1 MKSRDISRRHFLAAG
16 AAAASFA
23 AAPRNVWALGQPRD
37 EAHGLV
43 GLSPTDRNAASVA
56 ARVPLQEFSY
66 GDVSLTSEAHN
77 RQLQENIAV
86 LMALSDDSLL
96 KPLRKMSGQAAPGEE
111 LGGWYLYDPAFH
123 GGSTEVGFAPACTFG
138 QWVSALA
145 RAYACTGDERIR
157 EKVLRLNRAYART
170 ISGEFYENNRFPAYC
185 YDKIICGLMD
195 SHGLANDPDAYKILQ
210 ATTDTAL
217 PHLPG
222 HAVEHG
228 VPWRPGK
235 SDLYTIDESYTLA
248 ENLFLAYQRGFGNRY
263 RDLGA
268 AYLDDAFFDPLAEG
282 HSNFEDRHAYSHV
295 NALCSAMQGYMT
307 LGSEKHLRAARNGFE
322 FLLAQSFATG
332 GWGADETLRGPD
344 SEAPYASLSQSHR
357 SFETP
362 CGSYAHFKLTRY
374 LLRVSGDARYGDSM
388 DRVMYN
394 TVLGAKPLRE
404 DGSTFYY
411 SDYNFNGR
419 KEYSDRRWACCS
431 GTLPQV
437 AADYRINAYF
447 RDERGV
453 FVNLYLPSTLRW
465 KISGAQASLKQQ
477 TEYPFESQVH
487 FEVGLSRPE
496 EFALHLRIPAWSQGA
511 MIAVNGKKVADTV
524 NPGTFA
530 TLQRVWKNG
539 DRVDLEI
546 PLKTRLE
553 PFNPRHTDTVAVMR
567 GPLVLFAVDGA
578 KYAVRRD
585 DLLNAKKLS
594 AEKWEVRR
602 ADWTMSL
609 LPFTSIKDER
619 YSTYLKVIG

>member
-1 MKSRDISRRHFLAAG
+1 VKSRDISRRRFLAVGTSAAVSLAG
-16 AAAASFA
+16 APLLKTSLARAENSAA
-23 AAPRNVWALGQPRD
+23 
-37 EAHGLV
+37 
-43 GLSPTDRNAASVA
+43 T
-56 ARVPLQEFSY
+56 VPLQEFGY
-66 GDVSLTSEAHN
+66 GDISLASELHN
-77 RQLQENIAV
+77 HQLEENIAV

-111 LGGWYLYDPAFH
+111 LGGWYLYDPAFE
-123 GGSTEVGFAPACTFG
+123 GGSLDAGFAPACTFG

-145 RAYACTGDERIR
+145 RAYACTGDERVR

-195 SHGLANDPDAYKILQ
+195 SQRLANDPDAYKILQ

-228 VPWRPGK
+228 VPWRSGK
-235 SDLYTIDESYTLA
+235 GDAYTIDESYTLA
-248 ENLFLAYQRGFGNRY
+248 ENLFLAYQRGFGKRY
-263 RDLGA
+263 RDLGV
-268 AYLDDAFFDPLAEG
+268 AYLDDAYFDPLAAG
-282 HSNFEDRHAYSHV
+282 VSNFEGRHAYSHV

-307 LGSEKHLRAARNGFE
+307 LGSAKHLRAARNGFN
-322 FLLAQSFATG
+322 FLQNQSFVTG

-344 SEAPYASLSQSHR
+344 SEAPYASLTESHK

-388 DRVMYN
+388 ERVMYN
-394 TVLGAKPLRE
+394 TVLGAKPLRT

-411 SDYNFNGR
+411 SDYNFDGR
-419 KEYSDRRWACCS
+419 KGYSDRRRRWACCS

-453 FVNLYLPSTLRW
+453 FVNLYLPSTVRW
-465 KISGAQASLKQQ
+465 KISGAQVSLKQE
-477 TEYPFESQVH
+477 TGYPFESQVH
-487 FEVGLSRPE
+487 FEVSLSRPQ
-496 EFALHLRIPAWSQGA
+496 EFALHLRIPAWSEGA
-511 MIAVNGKKVADTV
+511 LIAVNGKNTEVVTA
-524 NPGTFA
+524 GTFA
-530 TLQRVWKNG
+530 TIRRVWKNG

-546 PLKTRLE
+546 PLKTRSE
-553 PFNPRHTDTVAVMR
+553 TFSERHKETVAVTR

-578 KYAVRRD
+578 KYAMRRE
-585 DLLNAKKLS
+585 DLLNAKKAS
-594 AEKWEVRR
+594 AEKWEVP
-602 ADWTMSL
+602 AANGTMSL
-609 LPFTSIKDER
+609 LPFTAIKEER
-619 YSTYLKVIG
+619 YSTYLKVIS